1 MTPIEWLLSGDT
13 GVSSKTI
20 CAVMTGSNKT
30 DSFGHDVPYDE
41 SDFGRCYRLLQHFP
55 EWRARLPEVAAAHP
69 IWGAMVE
76 AWDELTALYEE
87 EMQRTNSG
95 SALKLNER
103 IRKLVDDG
111 RRADG
116 WEETSPGCW
125 SSHKRKVLSMDSG
138 ASC

>member
-1 MTPIEWLLSGDT
+1 
-13 GVSSKTI
+13 
-20 CAVMTGSNKT
+20 MTGSNKT
-30 DSFGHDVPYDE
+30 DPFGPDVPYDE

-55 EWRARLPEVAAAHP
+55 AWRARLPEVAAAHP
-69 IWGAMVE
+69 IWGPMVE

-87 EMQRTNSG
+87 EMQRSNSG

-103 IRKLVDDG
+103 IRELVDDG

-116 WEETSPGCW
+116 WEETRPGCW